1 MGKLHNLNISRN
13 FTRMVKSRRMAWVR
27 YMTSITE
34 EGNAQRVLVRNLKE
48 TENLQDLCVDGRIIF
63 KCTLKKKKKEGHDVD

>member
-1 MGKLHNLNISRN
+1 M
-13 FTRMVKSRRMAWVR
+13 TWVR

-34 EGNAQRVLVRNLKE
+34 ERNTRRVLVGNLKE
-48 TENLQDLCVDGRIIF
+48 TENLQDLCVDGRIIL